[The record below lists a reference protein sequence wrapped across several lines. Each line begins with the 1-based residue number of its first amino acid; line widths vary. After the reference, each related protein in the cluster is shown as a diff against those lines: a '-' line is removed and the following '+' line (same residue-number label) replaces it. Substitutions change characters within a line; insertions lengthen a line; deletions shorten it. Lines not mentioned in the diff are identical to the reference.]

1 MQVTLLYFAG
11 CPHWQLGRERVRR
24 ALEQVGEDPDLLSTV
39 ELDTPDDA
47 ERWQFRGSPTFLVD
61 GRDPFATE
69 DAPVGLACRLYGS
82 EGSPS
87 VAQLVEVLQPA
98 A

>member
-1 MQVTLLYFAG
+1 MRVTLVYFEG
-11 CPHWQLGRERVRR
+11 CPHWELGQERVNE
-24 ALEQVGEDPDLLSTV
+24 ALVQVGEGPDALRTV
-39 ELDTPDDA
+39 AVRTPEDA
-47 ERWQFRGSPTFLVD
+47 ERWHFRGSPTFLVN

-87 VAQLVEVLQPA
+87 VDQLVEALSA
-98 A
+98 AR